1 MVQHHAMAPLEQI
14 GSRGRTMGIQEINLK
29 ALIRVFRRECH
40 RVLDSER
47 TTMHGAD
54 SMLMVLQLAAAEVHK
69 QERGE
74 FCVALSDVLEAWK
87 RLLLDKLGLSPDASP
102 LPENYELIRK
112 EYECFL
118 KRTNTV
124 DLIDVYNMYKG
135 LKRDE
140 DPEDPLTAMQM
151 FEFLLGST
159 QNTEDAE
166 MIPPV
171 PPTPSSRVRTCS
183 AQVQR
188 AVRRLFCSYLGMLVN
203 TKNDLAVAHA
213 LNTPNRCLGRSAFTD
228 LKHAARKS
236 NTSLFL
242 AATSFIRAIELGGKG
257 YAPPESDPLRK
268 HLKGL
273 SLFVHFM
280 DQLDEILGE
289 TPNPSA
295 AGGRMLSTIRAALL
309 KGLSSA
315 DLMYTTVEDTVKDLN
330 ERIQQIHT
338 LQIESACGTGISPA
352 RPKTY
357 TINHATAYAGR
368 ETIKVLITM
377 LDEEALAP
385 PCRNKAQLLTDDQ
398 TVLNEA
404 EPVCLLSLYKSPEVP
419 TGLSP
424 KALRERVQS
433 QREHVQS
440 KVRER
445 GIRSQFACTYTDD
458 GLPLNRVLD
467 FPSTSQLPT
476 CIHPAPKL
484 TVPSAV
490 NVPPEDESDPADQCE
505 KQVEEDNQAA
515 IRACRISGNK
525 PALEQRSTN
534 GPIRAGVL
542 RKGVAELQIVTK
554 TSKRKLSNRGCV
566 EQGGDENQPPQKR
579 PPAKACSSGP
589 GKKNGNMARKKLIAG
604 QGKLTSFFRL

>member
-1 MVQHHAMAPLEQI
+1 
-14 GSRGRTMGIQEINLK
+14 MGIDELNLK
-29 ALIRVFRRECH
+29 ARIRVFRRECP

-47 TTMHGAD
+47 TIIHGAD

-74 FCVALSDVLEAWK
+74 FGVALSDVLEAWK
-87 RLLLDKLGLSPDASP
+87 CLLLDKLHLSRDGSP
-102 LPENYELIRK
+102 LPENYGLIRK
-112 EYECFL
+112 EYDGFL

-124 DLIDVYNMYKG
+124 DLIDVYNMYEE

-140 DPEDPLTAMQM
+140 DPEDPLTAAQM
-151 FEFLLGST
+151 FEFLQGSP
-159 QNTEDAE
+159 EDAE
-166 MIPPV
+166 ETETRRSPRV
-171 PPTPSSRVRTCS
+171 PATPSNRVRTCS
-183 AQVQR
+183 AQVRR

-203 TKNDLAVAHA
+203 TKNDLALAHA
-213 LNTPNRCLGRSAFTD
+213 LNTPDRCLGRTAFTD

-236 NTSLFL
+236 ATSLFL

-280 DQLDEILGE
+280 DQLEEILGE

-295 AGGRMLSTIRAALL
+295 AGGRMVSSIRAVLL

-315 DLMYTTVEDTVKDLN
+315 DPVYTTVEDTVKELK
-330 ERIQQIHT
+330 ERIQQIHI
-338 LQIESACGTGISPA
+338 LQKESACGTGISPA
-352 RPKTY
+352 RPRTY
-357 TINHATAYAGR
+357 AINHATAYAGR
-368 ETIKVLITM
+368 ETVKVLITV

-404 EPVCLLSLYKSPEVP
+404 EPTCLLLLYKSPELP

-424 KALRERVQS
+424 KPLRDRVQI
-433 QREHVQS
+433 QQEHAKS

-445 GIRSQFACTYTDD
+445 GIRSQFACTYVDD

-476 CIHPAPKL
+476 CAHPAPKR
-484 TVPSAV
+484 TVPAAV
-490 NVPPEDESDPADQCE
+490 DAPPEDETDPADERE
-505 KQVEEDNQAA
+505 KQVEVEHQ
-515 IRACRISGNK
+515 ACRSSGTK
-525 PALEQRSTN
+525 RAFEQRGTN
-534 GPIRAGVL
+534 GPIRTGVS
-542 RKGVAELQIVTK
+542 RKGVAELQTITK
-554 TSKRKLSNRGCV
+554 TSKRKLSNRECV

-589 GKKNGNMARKKLIAG
+589 GKKSGNTARKKLIVG

>member
-1 MVQHHAMAPLEQI
+1 
-14 GSRGRTMGIQEINLK
+14 MGIDELNLK

-47 TTMHGAD
+47 TVVHGAD

-74 FCVALSDVLEAWK
+74 FGVALSDVLEAWK
-87 RLLLDKLGLSPDASP
+87 CLLLDKLHLSRDGSP

-112 EYECFL
+112 EYDSFL

-124 DLIDVYNMYKG
+124 DLIDVYNMYEE

-140 DPEDPLTAMQM
+140 DPEDPLTATQM

-159 QNTEDAE
+159 EDAE
-166 MIPPV
+166 EPETIPQV
-171 PPTPSSRVRTCS
+171 PATPSSRLRTCS

-203 TKNDLAVAHA
+203 TKNDLALAHT
-213 LNTPNRCLGRSAFTD
+213 LNTPNRCLGRTAFTD

-280 DQLDEILGE
+280 DQLEEILGE

-295 AGGRMLSTIRAALL
+295 AGGRMVSSIRAVLL

-315 DLMYTTVEDTVKDLN
+315 DPVYTTVEDTVKELK

-338 LQIESACGTGISPA
+338 LQKESACGTGISPA
-352 RPKTY
+352 RPRTY
-357 TINHATAYAGR
+357 AINHATACAGR
-368 ETIKVLITM
+368 ETVKVLITV

-398 TVLNEA
+398 AVLNEA
-404 EPVCLLSLYKSPEVP
+404 EPVCLLSLYTSPEVP

-424 KALRERVQS
+424 KPLRNRVQS
-433 QREHVQS
+433 QQEHIKS

-445 GIRSQFACTYTDD
+445 GIRSQFACTYMDD

-476 CIHPAPKL
+476 CVHPAPKQ

-490 NVPPEDESDPADQCE
+490 NAPHEDDSDPADRCE
-505 KQVEEDNQAA
+505 KQVEVDQQAA
-515 IRACRISGNK
+515 IRACRGSGTK
-525 PALEQRSTN
+525 PALKQRSTN
-534 GPIRAGVL
+534 GPIRTGVS
-542 RKGVAELQIVTK
+542 RKGVAELQTITK
-554 TSKRKLSNRGCV
+554 TSKRKLSNRECV

-589 GKKNGNMARKKLIAG
+589 GKKSGSMARKKLIAG

>member
-1 MVQHHAMAPLEQI
+1 
-14 GSRGRTMGIQEINLK
+14 MGIDQLNLK

-47 TTMHGAD
+47 TTVHGAD

-74 FCVALSDVLEAWK
+74 FGVALSDVLEAWK
-87 RLLLDKLGLSPDASP
+87 CLLLDKLHLSRDGSP

-112 EYECFL
+112 EYDGFL

-124 DLIDVYNMYKG
+124 DLIDVYNMYEE

-140 DPEDPLTAMQM
+140 DPEDPLTASQM
-151 FEFLLGST
+151 FDFLLGST
-159 QNTEDAE
+159 EDAE
-166 MIPPV
+166 EAETIPQV
-171 PPTPSSRVRTCS
+171 PATPSNRVRTCS

-188 AVRRLFCSYLGMLVN
+188 AVRRLFCSYMCMLVN
-203 TKNDLAVAHA
+203 TKNDLALAHT
-213 LNTPNRCLGRSAFTD
+213 LNTPNRCLGRTAFTD

-280 DQLDEILGE
+280 DQLEEILGE

-295 AGGRMLSTIRAALL
+295 AGGRMVSSIRAVLL

-315 DLMYTTVEDTVKDLN
+315 VPVYTTVEDTVKDLK
-330 ERIQQIHT
+330 ERIHQIHT
-338 LQIESACGTGISPA
+338 LQKESTCGTGISPA
-352 RPKTY
+352 RPRTY
-357 TINHATAYAGR
+357 AINHATAYAGR
-368 ETIKVLITM
+368 ETVKVLITV

-404 EPVCLLSLYKSPEVP
+404 EPVCLLSLYTSPEVP

-424 KALRERVQS
+424 KPLCKRIQS
-433 QREHVQS
+433 QQEHVKS

-445 GIRSQFACTYTDD
+445 GIRSQFACTYMDD

-476 CIHPAPKL
+476 CVHPAPKQ

-490 NVPPEDESDPADQCE
+490 NAPHEDEFDPADRCE
-505 KQVEEDNQAA
+505 KQVEVDQQAA
-515 IRACRISGNK
+515 ILACRGSGTK
-525 PALEQRSTN
+525 PALKQRNTN
-534 GPIRAGVL
+534 GPIRTGVS
-542 RKGVAELQIVTK
+542 RKGVAELQTITK
-554 TSKRKLSNRGCV
+554 TSKRKLSNRECV

-589 GKKNGNMARKKLIAG
+589 GKKSGSMARKKLIAG

>member
-1 MVQHHAMAPLEQI
+1 
-14 GSRGRTMGIQEINLK
+14 MGIYQWNLK

-47 TTMHGAD
+47 TTIHGAD
-54 SMLMVLQLAAAEVHK
+54 SMLMVLQLAVAEVHK
-69 QERGE
+69 QEKGE
-74 FCVALSDVLEAWK
+74 FGVALSDVLEAWK
-87 RLLLDKLGLSPDASP
+87 CLLLDKLHLSRDSSP

-112 EYECFL
+112 EYQSFL

-124 DLIDVYNMYKG
+124 DLIDVYNMYEG
-135 LKRDE
+135 LKLDE
-140 DPEDPLTAMQM
+140 DPEDPLTATQM
-151 FEFLLGST
+151 FEFLMCSS
-159 QNTEDAE
+159 TEDAE
-166 MIPPV
+166 EAETIHLVPV
-171 PPTPSSRVRTCS
+171 TPSNRVRTCS

-188 AVRRLFCSYLGMLVN
+188 AVRRLFCSYLCMLVN
-203 TKNDLAVAHA
+203 TKDDLALTHT
-213 LNTPNRCLGRSAFTD
+213 LNTPNRCLGHTAFTD
-228 LKHAARKS
+228 LKHAARERS
-236 NTSLFL
+236 TSLFL

-280 DQLDEILGE
+280 DQLEEILGE
-289 TPNPSA
+289 TPNPSV
-295 AGGRMLSTIRAALL
+295 AGGRIVSSVRAVVL

-315 DLMYTTVEDTVKDLN
+315 GPVYTAVEDTVEELK
-330 ERIQQIHT
+330 ERIQHIHN
-338 LQIESACGTGISPA
+338 LQNESACVTGISPA
-352 RPKTY
+352 RPRMY
-357 TINHATAYAGR
+357 AINHATAYAGR
-368 ETIKVLITM
+368 ETVKVLITV

-385 PCRNKAQLLTDDQ
+385 PCRNKAELLTDDQ
-398 TVLNEA
+398 IALNEA
-404 EPVCLLSLYKSPEVP
+404 ETLCLLTLYKSPELP

-424 KALRERVQS
+424 KPLRNRVHS
-433 QREHVQS
+433 QQEHVKS

-445 GIRSQFACTYTDD
+445 GIRSQFACTYMDD
-458 GLPLNRVLD
+458 CEPLIRVLD

-476 CIHPAPKL
+476 CVHPAPKP

-490 NVPPEDESDPADQCE
+490 NAPPEHDCNPADKCK
-505 KQVEEDNQAA
+505 KQAEVDQQAA
-515 IRACRISGNK
+515 IQAMRGSGTK

-534 GPIRAGVL
+534 GPIRTGVS
-542 RKGVAELQIVTK
+542 RKAVAELQTITK
-554 TSKRKLSNRGCV
+554 TSKRKLSNRESV

-589 GKKNGNMARKKLIAG
+589 GKKSSTMSRKKLIAG